1 MRTFLVL
8 VCVVA
13 FLPAARAADPAARVR
28 AETFFRTVIDGDT
41 SKAFDA
47 LMDGSLIPTSQPNA
61 VSHLRSQLETGLRV
75 YGQPVGFDLLEEKPF
90 GPSLVRCVYLFRLEK
105 YPLTWQFFFYKGK
118 DRWLPV
124 NVRFNDSLA
133 PFDFD
138 RPTNAAT
145 AAGTTDADAPTD

>member
-1 MRTFLVL
+1 MRAFLAL
-8 VCVVA
+8 MYVVA
-13 FLPAARAADPAARVR
+13 CLPAARAADPAARVR
-28 AETFFRTVIDGDT
+28 AETFFRTIIEGDT

-47 LMDGSLIPTSQPNA
+47 LMEGSLIPTNQPDA
-61 VSHLRSQLETGLRV
+61 TSHLKTQLETGLRI
-75 YGQPVGFDLLEEKPF
+75 YGRPVGFDLLEEKAF

-105 YPLTWQFFFYKGK
+105 YPLVWQFFFYRNA

-138 RPTNAAT
+138 RPTNAA
-145 AAGTTDADAPTD
+145 AGTTNDDATPE

>member
-1 MRTFLVL
+1 MRVFLTL
-8 VCVVA
+8 VCA
-13 FLPAARAADPAARVR
+13 LACLPVARAADPAARVR

-47 LMDGSLIPTSQPNA
+47 LLEGSLIPTSQPNA
-61 VSHLRSQLETGLRV
+61 PARLKNQLETSLRV
-75 YGQPVGFDLLEEKPF
+75 YGRPVGFDLLEEKAF
-90 GPSLVRCVYLFRLEK
+90 GPSLVRCVYLFRLQK
-105 YPLTWQFFFYKGK
+105 YPLVWQFFFYKGV

-138 RPTNAAT
+138 RPTSAPT
-145 AAGTTDADAPTD
+145 SGTTDDAPTE

>member
-1 MRTFLVL
+1 ML
-8 VCVVA
+8 VCVGA
-13 FLPAARAADPAARVR
+13 LACWSTARAADPAARVR

-47 LMDGSLIPTSQPNA
+47 LMDGSLIPTSQPNSA
-61 VSHLRSQLETGLRV
+61 AHLRSQLETGLRV
-75 YGQPVGFDLLEEKPF
+75 YGRPVGFDLLEEKAF
-90 GPSLVRCVYLFRLEK
+90 GVPHPAGEVSARLAV
-105 YPLTWQFFFYKGK
+105 FFYKGK

-138 RPTNAAT
+138 RPTNAA
-145 AAGTTDADAPTD
+145 AAGTTDGDAPSD